1 VLWAIA
7 VPCAVDAYRQKPFA
21 PSLWTKYVRG
31 ERRRILLVGGW
42 RAANTGF
49 RVAIMLLL
57 ILLLYIGPASESL
70 LYTSIDTTNRDDFQA
85 LMRST

>member
-1 VLWAIA
+1 MFVASA
-7 VPCAVDAYRQKPFA
+7 VA
-21 PSLWTKYVRG
+21 
-31 ERRRILLVGGW
+31 ILLVGGW
-42 RAANTGF
+42 RAPHTGF